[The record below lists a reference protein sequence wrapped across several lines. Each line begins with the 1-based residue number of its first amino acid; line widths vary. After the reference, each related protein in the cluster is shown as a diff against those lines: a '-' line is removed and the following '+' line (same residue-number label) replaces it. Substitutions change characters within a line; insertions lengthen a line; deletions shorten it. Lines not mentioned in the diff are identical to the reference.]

1 MRTIVKRNNTS
12 LMAIGTQQVLP
23 GVEYVPHGYITR
35 VGDAVY
41 NALTGEI
48 AVVDDEADRAEMIR
62 RWFLA
67 PKDMNLAGLAHMT
80 RQAAH
85 GM

>member
-41 NALTGEI
+41 NAISPVSALYTASGMRYTTRSPARSRSWTMQWTGW
-48 AVVDDEADRAEMIR
+48 R
-62 RWFLA
+62 
-67 PKDMNLAGLAHMT
+67 
-80 RQAAH
+80 
-85 GM
+85 